1 MPEIKTRDAIKGSI
15 KALDKSAVV
24 SKRMKDSLVKVKEK
38 SENSIR
44 AKESSPEEYAGD
56 KITRGSEEIL
66 YGGVRLAEKSFRDG
80 KKAASD
86 AKRSVEER
94 KAEHPRNQAKREAEK
109 TVKEKREATRSSSL
123 QSAEPSFQYSIASLS
138 ESHTPSDELQPPTA
152 KIQIKTRDSQPVT
165 IKTRELDRQSI
176 KLAPSSDMSSQRSI
190 HERGPK
196 LKSNERVTPVSVY
209 SSPQRSQAIK
219 NTAQTTAHNAQRTQQ
234 AVKKAAQETA
244 QATKRAAEAA
254 SKAARRA
261 IAETKALVS
270 ALSAGGAVAVFVILL
285 VVLLGVAVA
294 LFGRRSSTSS
304 YTPVSAEVEAYT
316 PIITI
321 YAKQHGIPEYVELIK
336 AVMMQESGGQGGD
349 PMQCSESG
357 NNTRYPHYPNAIT
370 DPEYSINVG
379 VQTLADVLR
388 MAGAESPIDLDR
400 ISLALQ
406 GYNFGPGYIS
416 WALARYGGYSEMNA
430 IEFSNMMA
438 AQYGWAG
445 YGDKAYVSH
454 VLRYY
459 PLGRIFFGEGN
470 QAIVEVASS
479 QIGNAG
485 GLLYCEWY
493 GYPYRVE
500 WCAIFVS
507 WCADQCGFLESG
519 VLPRMEGVIPYVEW
533 FQERGQWQDQSYEP
547 MAGDIIFFDW
557 ENDGLPDH
565 VGIVEKCEGGLVYTV
580 EGNANDMCIGNKYYS
595 ASAPIFGFGIPEY

>member
-1 MPEIKTRDAIKGSI
+1 MPEIKTRDAVRGSI
-15 KALDKSAVV
+15 KALDKSAIV
-24 SKRMKDSLVKVKEK
+24 SKRMKDSLVKVKER

-56 KITRGSEEIL
+56 KITGGTEIAVS
-66 YGGVRLAEKSFRDG
+66 GGIELAQKARRDERKTISSG
-80 KKAASD
+80 KKQGEA
-86 AKRSVEER
+86 R
-94 KAEHPRNQAKREAEK
+94 KSEMPREQAKK
-109 TVKEKREATRSSSL
+109 TADENTKVKREVAQEGGLSSFEPTL
-123 QSAEPSFQYSIASLS
+123 QQSASPSSYPSVVSSDTQQSIPNIRIKER
-138 ESHTPSDELQPPTA
+138 ESSAIP
-152 KIQIKTRDSQPVT
+152 IKTRDSVQQSISRGHSQMLPPDRFPSTTTRPEVT
-165 IKTRELDRQSI
+165 IEQRTQIKVNPPQKEL
-176 KLAPSSDMSSQRSI
+176 
-190 HERGPK
+190 
-196 LKSNERVTPVSVY
+196 
-209 SSPQRSQAIK
+209 AIK
-219 NTAQTTAHNAQRTQQ
+219 NVARSTARNSQRTSQTARKAAAESAQ
-234 AVKKAAQETA
+234 AAKKAAET
-244 QATKRAAEAA
+244 A

-261 IAETKALVS
+261 IAETKALIS
-270 ALSAGGAVAVFVILL
+270 SLTAGGAVAVFVMLL

-304 YTPVSAEVEAYT
+304 YTPVSPEVEAYT

-357 NNTRYPHYPNAIT
+357 YNTRYPHAPNSIT

-400 ISLALQ
+400 VSLALQ
-406 GYNFGPGYIS
+406 GYNYGPGYIT

-470 QAIVEVASS
+470 LAIVEVAKS
-479 QIGNAG
+479 QLGNSG

-507 WCADQCGFLESG
+507 WCADQCGFLEAG

-533 FQERGQWQDQSYEP
+533 FQQRGQWQDRSYEP

-557 ENDGLPDH
+557 ESDGLPDH
-565 VGIVEKCEGGLVYTV
+565 VGIVDKCEGGMVYTM
-580 EGNANDMCIGNKYYS
+580 EGNANDACVQNRYYL
-595 ASAPIFGFGIPEY
+595 ASSPIFGYGLPLY

>member
-1 MPEIKTRDAIKGSI
+1 MLPPDRFPSTTTRPEVTIKQRTQIKVNPPQKELAIKNVARSTARSSQRTSQTAR
-15 KALDKSAVV
+15 KAAAESAQ
-24 SKRMKDSLVKVKEK
+24 
-38 SENSIR
+38 
-44 AKESSPEEYAGD
+44 AA
-56 KITRGSEEIL
+56 
-66 YGGVRLAEKSFRDG
+66 
-80 KKAASD
+80 KKAA
-86 AKRSVEER
+86 
-94 KAEHPRNQAKREAEK
+94 
-109 TVKEKREATRSSSL
+109 
-123 QSAEPSFQYSIASLS
+123 
-138 ESHTPSDELQPPTA
+138 
-152 KIQIKTRDSQPVT
+152 
-165 IKTRELDRQSI
+165 
-176 KLAPSSDMSSQRSI
+176 
-190 HERGPK
+190 
-196 LKSNERVTPVSVY
+196 
-209 SSPQRSQAIK
+209 
-219 NTAQTTAHNAQRTQQ
+219 
-234 AVKKAAQETA
+234 ET
-244 QATKRAAEAA
+244 A

-261 IAETKALVS
+261 IAETKALIS
-270 ALSAGGAVAVFVILL
+270 SLTAGGAVAVFVILL

-304 YTPVSAEVEAYT
+304 YTPVSPEVEAYT

-357 NNTRYPHYPNAIT
+357 YNTRYPHAPNSIT

-400 ISLALQ
+400 VSLALQ
-406 GYNFGPGYIS
+406 GYNYGPGYIT

-470 QAIVEVASS
+470 QAIVEVAKS
-479 QIGNAG
+479 QLGNSG

-507 WCADQCGFLESG
+507 WCADQCGFLETG

-533 FQERGQWQDQSYEP
+533 FQQCGQWQNRSYEP

-557 ENDGLPDH
+557 ESDGLPDH
-565 VGIVEKCEGGLVYTV
+565 VGIVDRCEGGMVYTI
-580 EGNANDMCIGNKYYS
+580 EGNAGDRCAQCRYYLGS
-595 ASAPIFGFGIPEY
+595 AEIFGYGTPSF